1 MPVILKNNA
10 SSTLTTGV
18 TASDT
23 GIVVASG
30 SQFPAI
36 TAGEYFYATLVSQ
49 AGTTEIIKVTA
60 RVGNSM
66 TVVRAQDGS
75 SAATFQ
81 AGTFVEM
88 RVNAASIA
96 ELRDEASEI
105 TIADAGGYYTA
116 TTVEGALQE
125 AATGL
130 YYNYGAAG
138 TVARTVQS
146 RLREAISVKDFG
158 AVGNGVAVD
167 TTAIYAAVA
176 AAAGKTLYFPKG
188 TYLTDRIIPQAN
200 TVVYLEPGTE
210 IVAIS
215 GGTRCFQIQQ
225 PDVHIWGYG
234 AKTTMDGSQNSHNIY
249 ILQGANRCSVRGL
262 WADGSGGGGDD
273 CFYIGGDPAT
283 NNVSKNISI
292 IDCKGTNPGRNVVSV
307 VAVHGCLIEGCD
319 LSGAVTNAPRAGIDV
334 EANLYMATGQSAIRQ
349 CVIRRNRVYDN
360 LNAGIL
366 VIFGSDVVIE
376 ENEVY
381 NNAVGGIASNAGGTQ
396 FDDAVYRT
404 GDRLGISNFDLAT
417 GFITVTSGT
426 PGTDRLTDDL
436 GISIGMW
443 MVRQT
448 AAGAVWP
455 ANVTQT
461 RYQIVDIDS
470 TQSKIRIGSAF
481 GWQELSSFPDVGTGT
496 LSLNPVVSARGW
508 AVYGREGNTDN
519 IIVRNNFVHDNGAAQ
534 GAINMG
540 TSARVLIDGNIV
552 RTSSTGI
559 STNYTYDLVV
569 KNNDVL
575 GVGVTTTQ
583 RGMNL
588 ATANFVRTDANTIVG
603 FPLQGINASG
613 SYGVSLGRDFIRNCG
628 WNASRSVEVNGLSYG
643 EVRSVCYNDNNHR
656 SAYGIYIINC
666 TGVVVKDAVAR
677 NSGVDNATSLTSTGT
692 GFATNRFV
700 DCIQYDGTFKP

>member
-10 SSTLTTGV
+10 FSTLATGV

-23 GIVVASG
+23 GIVVANG
-30 SQFPAI
+30 SQFPTI
-36 TAGEYFYATLVSQ
+36 TAGEYFYATLISQ
-49 AGTTEIIKVTA
+49 AGTTEIVKVTA

-75 SAATFQ
+75 TAATFQ
-81 AGTFVEM
+81 AGALVEM
-88 RVNAASIA
+88 RVNVASIA
-96 ELRDEASEI
+96 ELRDEAVEI
-105 TIADAGGYYTA
+105 SIADAGGYYTSG
-116 TTVEGALQE
+116 TVEGALQE

-130 YYNYGAAG
+130 YYDYGVAG

-158 AVGNGVAVD
+158 AVGDGSTVD

-234 AKTTMDGSQNSHNIY
+234 AKTTMDGSQSSHNIY

-262 WADGSGGGGDD
+262 WADGSGNTGDD

-283 NNVSKNISI
+283 NNVPTNISI
-292 IDCKGTNPGRNVVSV
+292 IDCKGTRAGRNVVSV
-307 VAVHGCLIEGCD
+307 AAVHGCLIEGCD
-319 LSGAVTNAPRAGIDV
+319 LSGAGLAAPRAGIDV
-334 EANLYMATGQSAIRQ
+334 EANLYMATGQSAVLQ

-360 LNAGIL
+360 DNAGI
-366 VIFGSDVVIE
+366 VVVFGSDVVIE
-376 ENEVY
+376 ENDVF
-381 NNAVGGIASNAGGTQ
+381 NNGAGGIIGGTGGVQ
-396 FDDAVYRT
+396 FADSVYRP
-404 GDRLGISNFDLAT
+404 GDKLGISNFDLAT

-426 PGTDRLTDDL
+426 AGTDLLTEDF
-436 GISIGMW
+436 GINVGMW
-443 MVRQT
+443 MVKQT
-448 AAGAVWP
+448 ATGAVWP
-455 ANVTQT
+455 ANMNQT
-461 RYQIVDIDS
+461 YYQIVDIDA
-470 TQSKIRIGSAF
+470 TQSKVKIGQAL
-481 GWQELSSFPDVGTGT
+481 GWQELSSFPGAGTGT
-496 LSLNPVVSARGW
+496 LSLDPVVSDLGW
-508 AVYGREGNTDN
+508 AVYGREGNTGN
-519 IIVRNNFVHDNGAAQ
+519 IIIRNNFVHDNIGGQ

-540 TSARVLIDGNIV
+540 TSARILIEGNIV
-552 RTSSTGI
+552 RASSTGI
-559 STNYTYDLVV
+559 NSNYAYDVVV

-583 RGMNL
+583 RGINL
-588 ATANFVRTDANTIVG
+588 GASNFVRTDSNTVVG
-603 FPLQGINASG
+603 FPLQGINSSG
-613 SYGVSLGRDFIRNCG
+613 SYGVSLGRDFVRNCG
-628 WNASRSVEVNGLSYG
+628 TNSSKAVEVNGLSYG
-643 EVRSVCYNDNNHR
+643 EVRSVCYNDDNHP
-656 SAYGIYIINC
+656 SAYGIYLENC
-666 TGVVVKDAVAR
+666 TNVVVKDAVAR
-677 NSGVDNATSLTSTGT
+677 NSGADNATSLTSTGT
-692 GFATNRFV
+692 GFGTNKFI